1 MNPRHP
7 RHFSARRVIGTSAI
21 GVGALVA
28 FGTAAAAV
36 TSVAVARL
44 IVVPSGRH
52 TDDVRVLA
60 VTEDT
65 ITLSSTADTRLP
77 GRYGFWFTAS
87 SGHAKLGE
95 ILSSTPVS
103 VTRELL
109 SVDFGRL
116 DVARRGRFGGWFYL
130 SPRELDVPYSN
141 VLVPT
146 PVGPAPAWLI
156 PADEDTG
163 RWVIGVHGRGVRRAE
178 TLRAVDVFRRAGY
191 SILLVSYRN
200 DGDAPS
206 SDDGRYGLGDTEWQ
220 DVDAALSYAIA
231 QGATDVV
238 LLGYSMGGAT
248 VLQTAIRSENA
259 GVIRGLVLDSPV
271 IDWITALR
279 YQGTSMK
286 LIEPLQRLSLAIIS
300 STWGR
305 AVTGLQEPIDLVRL
319 NLVARSGELTVP
331 VLLMHSVDDG
341 FIPATASRALAEA
354 RPDVVEYHEFTVAR
368 HIKLWNYDPER
379 WTAAVEG
386 WLRRLPQS
394 SARTGRSRRRPA
406 AATE

>member
-1 MNPRHP
+1 MNPRHT
-7 RHFSARRVIGTSAI
+7 RHFSARRVIGASAI

-28 FGTAAAAV
+28 FGTAAGAI

-52 TDDVRVLA
+52 NDDVRVLA
-60 VTEDT
+60 VTDTT

-77 GRYGFWFTAS
+77 GRYGFWFS
-87 SGHAKLGE
+87 SSAGHAKLGD

-103 VTRELL
+103 VTRQLL
-109 SVDFGRL
+109 GVDFGRL
-116 DVARRGRFGGWFYL
+116 DVAKRGRIGGWYYL

-141 VLVPT
+141 VLVTT

-156 PADEDTG
+156 PAAEDTG

-178 TLRAVDVFRRAGY
+178 TLRAIDVFRRAGY

-220 DVDAALSYAIA
+220 DVDAALSYAMTK
-231 QGATDVV
+231 GAKDVV

-286 LIEPLQRLSLAIIS
+286 LIEPLQRLSLAIIGS
-300 STWGR
+300 KWSR
-305 AVTGLQEPIDLVRL
+305 ALTGLQQPIDLVRL

-354 RPDVVEYHEFTVAR
+354 RPDLVEYHEFTVAR

-379 WTAAVEG
+379 WNAAIEG
-386 WLRRLPQS
+386 WLTRLSQPT
-394 SARTGRSRRRPA
+394 ARTTRSRRRPA
-406 AATE
+406 AESE